1 MRELREARD
10 ALGDWSSMQAAE
22 FEQAARDALAATERR
37 IEELQKKIEDSE
49 AADDAKAALAEL
61 KEQRD
66 ALGSKLEELGD
77 EAADGVDAAREKIVD
92 GFTEVQDR
100 LDKAWSALTGG

>member
-61 KEQRD
+61 KKQRD
-66 ALGSKLEELGD
+66 ALGSKLEALGD